1 MLYDPYEILELLV
14 KGGFLAVAG
23 IPSDGGQV
31 SLWLFVDGYL
41 FQYADLTARSFSNL
55 FGCGIIEPWKKWADL
70 SEVEFELPD
79 KWTKPELKFDVIEG
93 EQEEMK

>member
-23 IPSDGGQV
+23 LPSDDGRV

-55 FGCGIIEPWKKWADL
+55 FGCGIIEHWKKVENPNGETVDL
-70 SEVEFELPD
+70 YFLLGQSPLSN
-79 KWTKPELKFDVIEG
+79 
-93 EQEEMK
+93 

>member
-23 IPSDGGQV
+23 LPSDGGRV

-41 FQYADLTARSFSNL
+41 FSMP
-55 FGCGIIEPWKKWADL
+55 I
-70 SEVEFELPD
+70 
-79 KWTKPELKFDVIEG
+79 
-93 EQEEMK
+93 

>member
-23 IPSDGGQV
+23 LPSDGGRV

-41 FQYADLTARSFSNL
+41 YEYGVLTPRSFSRL
-55 FGCGIIEPWKKWADL
+55 CGCGIINAWKKVENPCGQMVDL
-70 SEVEFELPD
+70 YFLLGQSPLS
-79 KWTKPELKFDVIEG
+79 K
-93 EQEEMK
+93 

>member
-1 MLYDPYEILELLV
+1 MLYDPYEILDLLV

-23 IPSDGGQV
+23 LPSDGGRV

-55 FGCGIIEPWKKWADL
+55 FCCGIIELWKKVESPNGEIVDL
-70 SEVEFELPD
+70 YFLLGQSPLSN
-79 KWTKPELKFDVIEG
+79 
-93 EQEEMK
+93 

>member
-23 IPSDGGQV
+23 VPSDGGRV

-41 FQYADLTARSFSNL
+41 YEYGVLTPRSFSRL
-55 FGCGIIEPWKKWADL
+55 CGCVIIEPWKKVESPNGEIVDL
-70 SEVEFELPD
+70 YFLLGQSPLS
-79 KWTKPELKFDVIEG
+79 K
-93 EQEEMK
+93 